1 MTRLVLAV
9 LLVAVGVVAMPSHM
23 LAHARTANRPTW
35 TTGNTWSYQEGDETA
50 TWTVLG
56 ATQDGYLV
64 GLTTA
69 PPVRTYT
76 YRFDRDLI
84 FSQALYFHPKW
95 PLTPGDKWSYTASGP
110 AYNGIGGTNVWVTR
124 VTAVGWES
132 VTVPAGRFIAFRIHG
147 QQCDVTQN
155 ACGDF
160 DVWYSP
166 QAKYTVKISYSAAPY
181 WSHDIRGL
189 SRVLTSY
196 KVAP

>member
-1 MTRLVLAV
+1 
-9 LLVAVGVVAMPSHM
+9 MPSRI
-23 LAHARTANRPTW
+23 LAGTQVDRPTW
-35 TTGNTWSYQEGDETA
+35 TTGDTWSYQEGDETA

-69 PPVRTYT
+69 PPVRTHT

-95 PLTPGDKWSYTASGP
+95 PLIPGDNWSYTANGP
-110 AYNGIGGTNVWVTR
+110 AYNRIGGNNVWVTH
-124 VTAVGWES
+124 VMAVGWES
-132 VTVPAGRFIAFRIHG
+132 VTVPAGRFISFRIHG

-160 DVWYSP
+160 EVWYSP

-181 WSHDIRGL
+181 WSHDIRGV